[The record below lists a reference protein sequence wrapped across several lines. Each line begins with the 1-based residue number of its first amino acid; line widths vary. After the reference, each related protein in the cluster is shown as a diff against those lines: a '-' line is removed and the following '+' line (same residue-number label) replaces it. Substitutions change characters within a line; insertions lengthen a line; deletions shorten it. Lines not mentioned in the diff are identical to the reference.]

1 MAGDVTPYLALI
13 TPEHNQR
20 PNFVAVMTML
30 LQPIAD
36 QLQLTNGIPS
46 LFDLDT
52 AVGQQLDYVGQWIGK
67 TRNIKETLTGVFFS
81 FDTTGLGFDEGTWA
95 DTASTTVL
103 TALPDDQY
111 RLLLYATVAENHWD
125 GTVPNAEK
133 YLNAFWNQFGYYEYI
148 IDNQDMTVTFLLVGP
163 PLNAL
168 TAALYY
174 GGYLDIVAAG
184 VGVANHLWV
193 EGSGGIPLAPIF
205 GFDENNAF
213 IQGFDSGIWDGS
225 GGNIILTGDLD
236 AGGLL
241 ESLFN
246 SAPPVTLML
255 MHFDGANGSQ
265 TFVDQYAGI
274 YGRGAWTASGTTVQP
289 ALSTASYAPLIG
301 NTASLLFSS
310 GNGRLNNLSPLQT
323 AMSFGNAD
331 FTVEFWIN
339 TTASTFPV
347 VEQPGS
353 SEFFIGVNSSGVL
366 EVGVNTTFTGS
377 IVGVTPVN
385 TGAWIACAYC
395 RKGTTGYFFVNGVLD
410 ATVSD
415 STSYAN
421 SWTNIY
427 IGPSGGGISGTYFD
441 ELRVSLGARY
451 TSTYSVATSEFL
463 S

>member
-1 MAGDVTPYLALI
+1 
-13 TPEHNQR
+13 
-20 PNFVAVMTML
+20 ML

-36 QLQLTNGIPS
+36 QLQVTNGIPL

-67 TRNIKETLTGVFFS
+67 TRNIEESLTGVFFS
-81 FDTTGLGFDEGTWA
+81 FDTAGLGFDEGTWA

-103 TALPDDQY
+103 TALPDAQY

-193 EGSGGIPLAPIF
+193 EGSGGIPFAPIF
-205 GFDENNAF
+205 GFDEENFF
-213 IQGFDSGIWDGS
+213 IAGFDHGIWDGA

-236 AGGLL
+236 AGGLV

-246 SAPPVTLML
+246 STPPTTLML
-255 MHFDGANGSQ
+255 MHFDGLNGSQ
-265 TFVDQYAGI
+265 TFVDQYAGV
-274 YGRGAWTASGTTVQP
+274 YGYGPWTASGTTVQP
-289 ALSTASYAPLIG
+289 ALSTVSHAPLTG
-301 NTASLLFSS
+301 NTASLLFST
-310 GNGRLNNLSPLQT
+310 GNGRLDNLSPIQH
-323 AMSFGNAD
+323 AMGFGSAD

-339 TTASTFPV
+339 TTSNNFFV
-347 VEQPGS
+347 IWEPGS
-353 SEFFIGVNSSGVL
+353 QNFGIGINSSGVL
-366 EVGVNTTFTGS
+366 NVGEDTTFSGS
-377 IVGVTPVN
+377 ILGVTAVN
-385 TGAWIACAYC
+385 DGTWHACAYC
-395 RKGTTGYFFVNGVLD
+395 RKGTTGYFFVDGHLD
-410 ATVSD
+410 ATVTD
-415 STSYAN
+415 SSVY
-421 SWTNIY
+421 SPVWTNIY
-427 IGPSGGGISGTYFD
+427 IGPSGGGIAGTYLD

-451 TSTYSVATSEFL
+451 TATYPVATSEFL